1 MRLHCRRTYD
11 WNLEAMSFEQALT
24 EYLTQEGISGAFDP
38 RFSEASVGFSIE
50 YRVPQAKWT
59 LFHQASSHK
68 LMKFL
73 FEYGTIANSTEGEVS
88 D

>member
-1 MRLHCRRTYD
+1 M
-11 WNLEAMSFEQALT
+11 NFEQALI
-24 EYLTQEGISGAFDP
+24 EYLTQEGIKDVFDP
-38 RFSEASVGFSIE
+38 RLSEASVGYSIE
-50 YRVPQAKWT
+50 YRVPQLKWT

-73 FEYGTIANSTEGEVS
+73 FEYGTITNSTEGEVN